1 MLVVP
6 PPQALRAVAR
16 DSRPSRHDRESHSA
30 SFAASGTIALLRRDT
45 YNVARRRR
53 FARPCQHAK
62 GATREA
68 NGENG
73 SLLLLVFAAVI
84 FAVQNADVVTV
95 DVLFWK
101 VDASLAIVV
110 ALCVTAGMLL
120 GALISVPRIY
130 RMRTEQRRLRAQLA
144 EVDSSAMS
152 ELSKAKVRS
161 PQPQQ

>member
-1 MLVVP
+1 M
-6 PPQALRAVAR
+6 
-16 DSRPSRHDRESHSA
+16 
-30 SFAASGTIALLRRDT
+30 
-45 YNVARRRR
+45 
-53 FARPCQHAK
+53 
-62 GATREA
+62 
-68 NGENG
+68 
-73 SLLLLVFAAVI
+73 LLLVFAAVI

>member
-1 MLVVP
+1 MRTVLV
-6 PPQALRAVAR
+6 
-16 DSRPSRHDRESHSA
+16 
-30 SFAASGTIALLRRDT
+30 
-45 YNVARRRR
+45 
-53 FARPCQHAK
+53 
-62 GATREA
+62 
-68 NGENG
+68 
-73 SLLLLVFAAVI
+73 LLLVFAAVI
-84 FAVQNADVVTV
+84 FAVQNADVVTI

-101 VDASLAIVV
+101 LDASLAIVV

-152 ELSKAKVRS
+152 ELGKAKVRS